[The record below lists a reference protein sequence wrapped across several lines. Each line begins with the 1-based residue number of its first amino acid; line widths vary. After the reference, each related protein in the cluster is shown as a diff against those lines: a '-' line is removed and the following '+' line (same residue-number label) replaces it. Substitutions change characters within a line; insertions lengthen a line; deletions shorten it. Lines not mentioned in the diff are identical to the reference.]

1 MLKTYEELNEV
12 QKEEARQLHPT
23 DYVEWVYKTA
33 GVMIE
38 FAAK

>member
-1 MLKTYEELNEV
+1 MLKKYAELSADL
-12 QKEEARQLHPT
+12 KEEARRLWPT
-23 DYVEWVYKTA
+23 DYVERAYKTA

>member
-1 MLKTYEELNEV
+1 MLKTYAELNEA
-12 QKEEARQLHPT
+12 QREEARRLHPT
-23 DYVEWVYKTA
+23 DYEKWAYKTA